1 MAKSNHSTTFSVLF
15 SDLMMGAMGV
25 IIVLITFLQ
34 ITTVRGMAIS
44 SAQDS
49 VRLPPGFRNDAAK
62 KFAKVRVVVCGAG
75 KEVIGFS
82 ARKDIRQYAS
92 KVNNNCLLKVYIF
105 DEGLGSGSQLLKAQ
119 SDVKGRTSVDVQV
132 SISGY
137 TANLSNTIVRQIIE
151 DNDTLA
157 TINLDKEEV
166 LYAN

>member
-1 MAKSNHSTTFSVLF
+1 MAKSDHSTTFSVLF

-34 ITTVRGMAIS
+34 ITTIRGMAIS
-44 SAQDS
+44 ASQDS
-49 VRLPPGFRNDAAK
+49 IRLPPGFRNEAAK

-75 KEVIGFS
+75 INNIEFDYRQNVRVYSS
-82 ARKDIRQYAS
+82 A
-92 KVNNNCLLKVYIF
+92 VNGNCLLTIYVF
-105 DEGLGSGSQLLKAQ
+105 DQGLGKGSKLLKAQ
-119 SDVKGRTSVDVQV
+119 TEIIGNTTVDVQV

-137 TANLSNTIVRQIIE
+137 TAHLSQTISRKVILA
-151 DNDTLA
+151 NDTLA

>member
-44 SAQDS
+44 ASQDS
-49 VRLPPGFRNDAAK
+49 IRLPPGFRNDAAK
-62 KFAKVRVVVCGAG
+62 KL
-75 KEVIGFS
+75 S
-82 ARKDIRQYAS
+82 ARKDIRQYTS

-137 TANLSNTIVRQIIE
+137 TANLSTTIVRQIIE

>member
-1 MAKSNHSTTFSVLF
+1 MAKSDHSTTFSVLF

-34 ITTVRGMAIS
+34 ITTIRGMAIS
-44 SAQDS
+44 ASQDS
-49 VRLPPGFRNDAAK
+49 IRLPPGFRNEAAK

-75 KEVIGFS
+75 INNIEFDSRQNVRVYSS
-82 ARKDIRQYAS
+82 A
-92 KVNNNCLLKVYIF
+92 VNGNCLLTIYVF
-105 DEGLGSGSQLLKAQ
+105 DQGLGKGSQLLKAQ
-119 SDVKGRTSVDVQV
+119 TEIIGNTTVDVQV

-137 TANLSNTIVRQIIE
+137 TAHLSQTISRKVILA
-151 DNDTLA
+151 NDTLA